1 MKVSL
6 YLKQVFPH
14 FYYIVWR
21 LWNFKVCTLLVLIH
35 LSDLFLSL
43 MYLCN
48 TIWGPIQKTATAPVN
63 TNQHLF
69 QCSCIFFISALWL
82 YFTICTYIYI
92 CIVLATLE
100 TKCTPWNFIIS
111 RQRNTKSGKFASVT
125 QHPMYFL
132 VQKSVASFI
141 LLSFFVELRVEP
153 GSVYSVWIAFN
164 FTENTENT
172 ENTKNTEILN

>member
-1 MKVSL
+1 MEFQGVHFAGAHPFVWLVPVSN
-6 YLKQVFPH
+6 V
-14 FYYIVWR
+14 
-21 LWNFKVCTLLVLIH
+21 
-35 LSDLFLSL
+35 S
-43 MYLCN
+43 N
-48 TIWGPIQKTATAPVN
+48 TIWGPIQKTATALVN

-69 QCSCIFFISALWL
+69 QCSCIFFFSALWL

-132 VQKSVASFI
+132 VQKSVVSFI

-153 GSVYSVWIAFN
+153 GSVQCSVWIVII
-164 FTENTENT
+164 FTEIHALWLSLDFLKQSNSVVQWSLSL
-172 ENTKNTEILN
+172 K